1 MFFGLLIIVVCF
13 PLHVYWLVQVAR
25 LLRERKKNQPDR
37 LPPLLPLLG

>member
-25 LLRERKKNQPDR
+25 LIREQRKNPGR
-37 LPPLLPLLG
+37 FPPIMSLLC